1 MLPAKTGAAAAR
13 EVPEPSG
20 TTQEGFTSSAMPIFC
35 VVLRVF
41 GPSYS
46 PPSRFSLVAFLW

>member
-20 TTQEGFTSSAMPIFC
+20 TTQGGCTSSAMPIFC

-46 PPSRFSLVAFLW
+46 LPSRFSLVAFL